1 MSFKLFIWDSKELS
15 KWKWQK
21 VIWDKRVDLRIDLR
35 TNDMQVRIFLIEVI
49 FEALEAGEILEG
61 KKCRKKSIEL

>member
-1 MSFKLFIWDSKELS
+1 M
-15 KWKWQK
+15 
-21 VIWDKRVDLRIDLR
+21 DLRIDLR
-35 TNDMQVRIFLIEVI
+35 TNDMQIRIFLIEVI

>member
-1 MSFKLFIWDSKELS
+1 M
-15 KWKWQK
+15 
-21 VIWDKRVDLRIDLR
+21 DLRIDLR

-61 KKCRKKSIEL
+61 KKCRKSIEL